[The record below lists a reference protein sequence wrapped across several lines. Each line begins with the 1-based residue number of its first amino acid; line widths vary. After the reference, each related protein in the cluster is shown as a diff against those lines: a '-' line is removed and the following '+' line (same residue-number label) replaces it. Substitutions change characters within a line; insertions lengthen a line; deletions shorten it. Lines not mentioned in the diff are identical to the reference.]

1 MKSANIIGMA
11 TYLIGWG
18 FVVSLFTDNY
28 DLMRQLGALTFAGY
42 LLFIITEN
50 YEHEN

>member
-18 FVVSLFTDNY
+18 FIVSLFGENY
-28 DLMRQLGALTFAGY
+28 ELMRQLGAVTLGGY

-50 YEHEN
+50 YEH